1 MINILENLFFILFGC
16 SMYGWGHIFFLKPL
30 SNYISANIVIGM
42 SVTLFIGG
50 ILNNF
55 NLANESIIKIIF
67 YLGFVLFLTKIIVN
81 SNFLK
86 NIILIKNFK
95 KNYYILLLPIILLII
110 SIYSSINPDAY
121 NYHDDFQKYFIHPIK
136 MLETG
141 SVFGGTLSAIGK
153 QSLGGQ
159 AFFQSFFLSF
169 IGLSAI
175 NIFDSVF
182 CLSISIFLLLELA
195 LKEKVVIFGSL
206 IACLLVLFHPQYVN
220 ISSIYSA
227 VLFILTSIILSLE
240 FLRNHSSVNSFY
252 FKYILALSFSLASLV
267 VLKTNNAIFP
277 LIYFFV
283 FVFLIFSFRKF
294 SKPIFQSIFFT
305 PLISLILI
313 VPWMIASFNL
323 YTDSTKS
330 TNETLKLKV
339 PLPQIESYIKK
350 LLSNDALIYG
360 GSHFAYT
367 SLTIIGLLLIA
378 LIVFFLK
385 REKIELQNFKKI
397 NFFLSLVSIFSGI
410 ATYFVIIFLGA
421 KYSPIEDLTR
431 YSLPFVVATIT
442 IGILLLF
449 VSIPKNFIY
458 SKSFFYFIVIVLSI
472 NFLPHYINRT
482 NQSYK
487 CGSQLSFTSF
497 ACSKDFLNYNREVFK
512 KEKKLS
518 VQKLQKNI
526 PEKKAVMAWINTPFY
541 LDFKRNEIID
551 ISIGGFDNPWTK
563 FPSAEYMIWEY
574 KGFATRSIKDLEY
587 YANFGFLID
596 RRISIRTLQ
605 HIKKINQLYKKGRIQ
620 IIFDDG
626 AVLIFKF
633 V

>member
-1 MINILENLFFILFGC
+1 
-16 SMYGWGHIFFLKPL
+16 
-30 SNYISANIVIGM
+30 
-42 SVTLFIGG
+42 
-50 ILNNF
+50 
-55 NLANESIIKIIF
+55 
-67 YLGFVLFLTKIIVN
+67 
-81 SNFLK
+81 
-86 NIILIKNFK
+86 
-95 KNYYILLLPIILLII
+95 
-110 SIYSSINPDAY
+110 
-121 NYHDDFQKYFIHPIK
+121 
-136 MLETG
+136 
-141 SVFGGTLSAIGK
+141 
-153 QSLGGQ
+153 
-159 AFFQSFFLSF
+159 
-169 IGLSAI
+169 
-175 NIFDSVF
+175 
-182 CLSISIFLLLELA
+182 
-195 LKEKVVIFGSL
+195 
-206 IACLLVLFHPQYVN
+206 
-220 ISSIYSA
+220 
-227 VLFILTSIILSLE
+227 
-240 FLRNHSSVNSFY
+240 
-252 FKYILALSFSLASLV
+252 
-267 VLKTNNAIFP
+267 
-277 LIYFFV
+277 
-283 FVFLIFSFRKF
+283 
-294 SKPIFQSIFFT
+294 
-305 PLISLILI
+305 
-313 VPWMIASFNL
+313 
-323 YTDSTKS
+323 
-330 TNETLKLKV
+330 
-339 PLPQIESYIKK
+339 LPQIESYIKK
-350 LLSNDALIYG
+350 LLSNDTLIYG

-367 SLTIIGLLLIA
+367 SLTIIGLLFIA

-431 YSLPFVVATIT
+431 YSLPFIVATIP
-442 IGILLLF
+442 IGILFLF

-458 SKSFFYFIVIVLSI
+458 SKTVFYFIVIVLSI
-472 NFLPHYINRT
+472 NFFPHYINRT

-497 ACSKDFLNYNREVFK
+497 ACSKDYLNYNKEVFK

-620 IIFDDG
+620 IIFDNG
-626 AVLIFKF
+626 SVLIFKF